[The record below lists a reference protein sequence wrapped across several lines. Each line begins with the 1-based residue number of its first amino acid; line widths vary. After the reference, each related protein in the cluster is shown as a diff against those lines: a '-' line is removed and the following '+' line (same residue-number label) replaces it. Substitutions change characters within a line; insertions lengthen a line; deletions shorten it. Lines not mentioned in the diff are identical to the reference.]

1 MKMLFLFCGDWSD
14 ITQSFVKTA
23 YELKLVLNFDWGEW
37 PEGKAMLQNKS
48 QDFDNLDLA
57 TLCKLITTII
67 RADRFNDGY
76 LISRFENGT
85 ILSRT
90 SLSYLKV
97 GMAML

>member
-1 MKMLFLFCGDWSD
+1 MGQQGQESPSEW
-14 ITQSFVKTA
+14 
-23 YELKLVLNFDWGEW
+23 LVIYNGEW

-85 ILSRT
+85 ILKIIKAIKRNRENST
-90 SLSYLKV
+90 TPDYSEI
-97 GMAML
+97 